1 MGKIKDALRPLGD
14 MPILEH
20 FFYFTPDEN
29 DFTSHLRKAPYLSE
43 PKSKD
48 KAKTTPEP
56 EAPVEFTGGIPV
68 EESVNDELW
77 KIASSKK

>member
-29 DFTSHLRKAPYLSE
+29 DFLSQG
-43 PKSKD
+43 
-48 KAKTTPEP
+48 A
-56 EAPVEFTGGIPV
+56 EAQGFQGRG
-68 EESVNDELW
+68 S
-77 KIASSKK
+77 

>member
-29 DFTSHLRKAPYLSE
+29 DFGSHLRKATYRSE
-43 PKSKD
+43 PKRKPTAK
-48 KAKTTPEP
+48 KAPQAE
-56 EAPVEFTGGIPV
+56 EALKFTGGIPV
-68 EESVNDELW
+68 EESENDELW
-77 KIASSKK
+77 KIVSR